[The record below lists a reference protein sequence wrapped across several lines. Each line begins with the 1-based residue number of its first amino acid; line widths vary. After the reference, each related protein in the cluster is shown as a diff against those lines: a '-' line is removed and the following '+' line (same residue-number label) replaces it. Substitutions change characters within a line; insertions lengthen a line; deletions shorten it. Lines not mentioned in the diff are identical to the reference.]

1 MGCLVPS
8 GIYDKVGVG
17 NHQYRWGLGDIS
29 VIDNKDGEWDG
40 VVDMNGGRGGECGK
54 FCEVRRCRNRNY

>member
-40 VVDMNGGRGGECGK
+40 VVDMNGGRGGKCGK
-54 FCEVRRCRNRNY
+54 